1 MIRAEDAVS
10 TGRALLGTPYSQ
22 LDCINF
28 IKKIIRTAPGGVPGY
43 TTAGTNTL
51 WKSAAASGK
60 YRDLTWTQEG
70 VSGAQAGML
79 AFKRSGSDVHHVGL
93 CTGEGTV
100 LHSSSANGGQG
111 VVETDL
117 DNGQW
122 TLLAIHRYIQV
133 AEPADE
139 GDKEEESGRAVLY
152 RAIVHASPN
161 LRIRER
167 AVDGKIIGHIPDGET
182 VDVLSGGL
190 WPRVR
195 YGDALGYVSGEY
207 LETVE
212 DGFEETNQDGSPERE
227 RLGDILILAERDAA
241 QEDKVVIV
249 DEAGNRFDP
258 LGSVWIYAGKVFL
271 GINSMGATD
280 NDGGEGG
287 ND

>member
-1 MIRAEDAVS
+1 MIRAEDAIAV
-10 TGRALLGTPYSQ
+10 GRALLGTPYSQ

-51 WKSAAASGK
+51 WKSVSASGK

-70 VSGAQAGML
+70 VNGAKAGML

-122 TLLAIHRYIQV
+122 SLLAIHRCIQV
-133 AEPADE
+133 ADTMDE
-139 GDKEEESGRAVLY
+139 VSKEEESDMAVLY

-182 VDVLSGGL
+182 VDVLSGGV

-195 YGDALGYVSGEY
+195 YGDTLGYVSSAY
-207 LETVE
+207 LEMVD
-212 DGFEETNQDGSPERE
+212 DGFVETNQDGSPERE

-258 LGSVWIYAGKVFL
+258 QGEVFIYVGKASL
-271 GINSMGATD
+271 GISGLGARA
-280 NDGGEGG
+280 NNGGDGG